1 MANIYVKFDTPEELA
16 KQAEEALETA
26 QATGKVAKGTNEVT
40 KFIERGDAALVVIAE
55 DVDPAEI
62 VAHIPVLADEKEIPY
77 VYLPTKEQVG
87 VAAGLTVGTA
97 SACIVDAGDAEAAVA
112 EIVEKVAELKE
123 QINSFKDFYGDNMEE
138 GTPAEVIEVLKRT
151 GMTGE
156 VMQIKCRI
164 LDGRDKGRILTRN
177 IMGPVGQGDILMLL
191 DTIREAKEIR
201 TP

>member
-26 QATGKVAKGTNEVT
+26 QSTGKVA
-40 KFIERGDAALVVIAE
+40 RGDAKLVVIAE

-87 VAAGLTVGTA
+87 GAAGLTVGTA
-97 SACIVDAGDAEAAVA
+97 SACIVDAGDAEAAVS

-123 QINSFKDFYGDNMEE
+123 
-138 GTPAEVIEVLKRT
+138 
-151 GMTGE
+151 
-156 VMQIKCRI
+156 
-164 LDGRDKGRILTRN
+164 
-177 IMGPVGQGDILMLL
+177 
-191 DTIREAKEIR
+191 
-201 TP
+201 

>member
-1 MANIYVKFDTPEELA
+1 MRLGVLYGPRIFDAPPVRKKDRLFRSA
-16 KQAEEALETA
+16 
-26 QATGKVAKGTNEVT
+26 GFGNEVT

-97 SACIVDAGDAEAAVA
+97 SACIVDAGDAEAAVT

-123 QINSFKDFYGDNMEE
+123 
-138 GTPAEVIEVLKRT
+138 
-151 GMTGE
+151 
-156 VMQIKCRI
+156 
-164 LDGRDKGRILTRN
+164 
-177 IMGPVGQGDILMLL
+177 
-191 DTIREAKEIR
+191 
-201 TP
+201 

>member
-26 QATGKVAKGTNEVT
+26 Q
-40 KFIERGDAALVVIAE
+40 VIAE

-87 VAAGLTVGTA
+87 GAAGLTVGTA
-97 SACIVDAGDAEAAVA
+97 SACIVDAGDAEAAVS

-123 QINSFKDFYGDNMEE
+123 
-138 GTPAEVIEVLKRT
+138 
-151 GMTGE
+151 
-156 VMQIKCRI
+156 
-164 LDGRDKGRILTRN
+164 
-177 IMGPVGQGDILMLL
+177 
-191 DTIREAKEIR
+191 
-201 TP
+201 

>member
-26 QATGKVAKGTNEVT
+26 QSTGKVAK
-40 KFIERGDAALVVIAE
+40 RGDAKLVVIAE

-87 VAAGLTVGTA
+87 GAAGLTVGTA
-97 SACIVDAGDAEAAVA
+97 SACIVDAGDAEAAVS

-123 QINSFKDFYGDNMEE
+123 
-138 GTPAEVIEVLKRT
+138 
-151 GMTGE
+151 
-156 VMQIKCRI
+156 
-164 LDGRDKGRILTRN
+164 
-177 IMGPVGQGDILMLL
+177 
-191 DTIREAKEIR
+191 
-201 TP
+201 